1 MTEPY
6 ENQPPTSANPVPS
19 EQPTSAQPAQ
29 QSHAGQPAQPAAD
42 YSAYGQSAPSAPSA
56 PAQPAAGAAQSAPS
70 APSAPAQ
77 PAVGSTS
84 QPAPGAAS
92 GTTADTGTAAAG
104 SATGTPSSTNT
115 DGDPNMIQALFD
127 FKFKHFVSLKY
138 ASVLYIVA
146 IIVALL
152 IWAAQVVGSLMFG
165 AMLGALNSSWYGEPS
180 FNAIPLLIALLL
192 GWIPSVVALIGM
204 RLAIEFSVASART
217 AQNTTAILEHLRR

>member
-1 MTEPY
+1 MPMFQRSLFMTEQY
-6 ENQPPTSANPVPS
+6 DHQPPTSANPVPS

-29 QSHAGQPAQPAAD
+29 QSNAGQPAQPAAD

-56 PAQPAAGAAQSAPS
+56 PAQPAAG
-70 APSAPAQ
+70 
-77 PAVGSTS
+77 STT

>member
-29 QSHAGQPAQPAAD
+29 QSHAGQPAQSAPA
-42 YSAYGQSAPSAPSA
+42 YSAYG
-56 PAQPAAGAAQSAPS
+56 QSAPS

-115 DGDPNMIQALFD
+115 DSDPNMLQALFD